1 MNIETSLDRIKEIK
15 SERFQTITPEPET
28 FKDDRLKLKKD
39 KSYSIINDSI
49 INGISSFE
57 NKPIQI
63 QLSSPSSEIP
73 TFGFQNK
80 KLPLIPSLTI
90 KGQHNI
96 QLGEIKIIEHP
107 ISVMTALNVNMDLTL
122 SEASFPTFDYCNKPY
137 IDALENNLKETGD
150 AKFFTVKQPFAGV
163 FEKGY
168 FIIEPDEGQKSLLVD
183 HQVSYPGTSIG
194 NSRIQVEIS
203 PEFYTFLCDARTPA
217 FRPKEETKKN
227 FEIVKNKLIKDYPI
241 TTENVLFVDEDTIY
255 NPRTK
260 FDFNGINHE
269 FMMHELIDIIAFLK
283 FVDVKYSGK
292 FVGRLTTFL
301 FDHHKQ
307 IDAANFM
314 CSDEMEKIGIVF

>member
-1 MNIETSLDRIKEIK
+1 MNITTDLNKIKELK
-15 SERFQTITPEPET
+15 SERSTTILPIPDSFT
-28 FKDDRLKLKKD
+28 DNRLGLKKT
-39 KSYSIINDSI
+39 KSYSIVNPSI
-49 INGISSFE
+49 IEGISSFE
-57 NKPIQI
+57 NKRIQI
-63 QLSSPSSEIP
+63 TLNPPASDTPSFSYKEQTLQLVP
-73 TFGFQNK
+73 N
-80 KLPLIPSLTI
+80 LTI

-107 ISVMTALNVNMDLTL
+107 ISVMTALNVNMDFHLT
-122 SEASFPTFDYCNKPY
+122 EASFPTFDYCNKPY
-137 IDALENNLKETGD
+137 IDALFNNVRETGNTT
-150 AKFFTVKQPFAGV
+150 FFTTKQPFAGI
-163 FEKGY
+163 FEKAY
-168 FIIEPDEGQKSLLVD
+168 FIIEPDEGRNSLLVD

-194 NSRIQVEIS
+194 NSRIQVEIT

-241 TTENVLFVDEDTIY
+241 TPENVLFVDEDTIY
-255 NPRTK
+255 NPRDK
-260 FDFNGINHE
+260 FLYNGINYE

-314 CSDEMEKIGIVF
+314 CSDEMEKIGIEK